1 MGRPHKMQVVC
12 WLLAEAVGGAGRRET
27 QDPEKRDPEA
37 CDVQEELVAA
47 TSPDNHV
54 SVFLQDDVG
63 AVIEVEHGDGIELS
77 RSTAR
82 LGHRFRVDEMYLEH
96 TRKQWWW

>member
-1 MGRPHKMQVVC
+1 M
-12 WLLAEAVGGAGRRET
+12 
-27 QDPEKRDPEA
+27 
-37 CDVQEELVAA
+37 AA

-82 LGHRFRVDEMYLEH
+82 LGHCFWVDEVHLEY
-96 TRKQWWW
+96 TPKRWWW

>member
-1 MGRPHKMQVVC
+1 M
-12 WLLAEAVGGAGRRET
+12 
-27 QDPEKRDPEA
+27 
-37 CDVQEELVAA
+37 AA

-63 AVIEVEHGDGIELS
+63 AVIEVEHRDGIELS

-82 LGHRFRVDEMYLEH
+82 LGHCFRVDEVHLKH
-96 TRKQWWW
+96 TPKRLW

>member
-1 MGRPHKMQVVC
+1 M
-12 WLLAEAVGGAGRRET
+12 
-27 QDPEKRDPEA
+27 
-37 CDVQEELVAA
+37 AA

-82 LGHRFRVDEMYLEH
+82 LGHRFRVDEVYLEH
-96 TRKQWWW
+96 TPKRWWW